1 MPLAE
6 VAAGGLLAKET
17 RQETK
22 NPRRKEEWAA
32 VSGRVGALAPTREG
46 KKAGRTVSS
55 RLVWIS
61 LYDSVSTK
69 QKTNWN
75 RGRA

>member
-32 VSGRVGALAPTREG
+32 VSGKVRALAPAREG
-46 KKAGRTVSS
+46 KKSCTPGPKGGRRLHASWGVGVS
-55 RLVWIS
+55 L
-61 LYDSVSTK
+61 
-69 QKTNWN
+69 
-75 RGRA
+75 